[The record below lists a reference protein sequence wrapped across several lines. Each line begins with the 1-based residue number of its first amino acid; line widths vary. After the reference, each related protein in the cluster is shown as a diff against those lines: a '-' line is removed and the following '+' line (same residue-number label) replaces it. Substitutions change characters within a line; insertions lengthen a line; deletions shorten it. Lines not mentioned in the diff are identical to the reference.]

1 MSATASFWVG
11 VVALVIAIASAA
23 YTRQQALLARARS
36 LRERTPHFTVTL
48 SSPAPPPGDRAIY
61 LIHLDGPEE
70 LSAVLIHKPHT
81 TGNTSYPVT
90 PTDLGV
96 GWQDAAELGPMRLG
110 DTKRFTLCCGSADA
124 TPEFEVRI
132 DCVGA
137 NQRHDR
143 WQILEVLAPPRGD

>member
-48 SSPAPPPGDRAIY
+48 NSPAPPPGDLAIY
-61 LIHLDGPEE
+61 LIHLDGPED
-70 LSAVLIHKPHT
+70 LSSVVIHKPHT
-81 TGNTSYPVT
+81 TDRISYPVR
-90 PTDLGV
+90 PTDLSV
-96 GWQDAAELGPMRLG
+96 GLRDTAELGPMRLG
-110 DTKRFTLCCGSADA
+110 DTRRFTLCCGSADA